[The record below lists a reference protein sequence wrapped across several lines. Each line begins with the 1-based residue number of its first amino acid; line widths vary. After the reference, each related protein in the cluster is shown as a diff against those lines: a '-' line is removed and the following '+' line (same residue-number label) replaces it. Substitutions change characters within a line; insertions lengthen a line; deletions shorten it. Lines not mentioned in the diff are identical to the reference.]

1 MSKQIRITIPANA
14 ILPEECASFSP
25 EENYMMIKIGCECLL
40 EGKKAVVGLT
50 QDEIYSKIKNENRV
64 LTEKMELELLVER
77 ETGKQMGEKIT
88 KMYEGQIEQLKKQLD
103 SAIIQLKSYELENEE
118 KFQEIIQK
126 EREKCQIIVLEKEK
140 QVDKLYDVCDKL
152 KEGVMLLTNK
162 GSTHKGPEGEKTF
175 SDYAETFIDF
185 KGFEMVDKHTQGGEG
200 DFHLIFDEFNILVD
214 AKNYDVKKKVP
225 ITQREK
231 IKSDLLKNEH
241 INFAWLVSLNNSID
255 KWDKSPIM
263 YEWVNTNQCIV
274 YINNLLGFNDPKKIL
289 RIAWF
294 NCKEIY
300 KLIKNVEFDETE
312 LKKTK
317 ELNFKLLDRIK
328 NTRKR
333 IREINTSMNVTRGL
347 FQQID
352 EDLREM
358 LDEGLHEIV
367 QSNYSL
373 FDDWWKSN
381 VDVTNDESK
390 VASTDLWYKFKQDNK
405 DLLKEME
412 ITPEKFKEY
421 IKSKVSNLSI
431 IVRSK
436 NSKGAFDIKGL
447 KLIQENV
454 VISEAKFEVEFV
466 EDLKEKKHKEKEE
479 KEKKKEEKEK
489 KEKDAKNKKIE
500 YYFGQE
506 LDANI
511 LKEYENEEN
520 DIMIISENFEV
531 RPWQVVSVLMRYK
544 IIDKRDNARGY
555 DLYKETAEYKSK
567 IKK

>member
-1 MSKQIRITIPANA
+1 
-14 ILPEECASFSP
+14 
-25 EENYMMIKIGCECLL
+25 
-40 EGKKAVVGLT
+40 
-50 QDEIYSKIKNENRV
+50 
-64 LTEKMELELLVER
+64 
-77 ETGKQMGEKIT
+77 
-88 KMYEGQIEQLKKQLD
+88 
-103 SAIIQLKSYELENEE
+103 
-118 KFQEIIQK
+118 
-126 EREKCQIIVLEKEK
+126 
-140 QVDKLYDVCDKL
+140 
-152 KEGVMLLTNK
+152 
-162 GSTHKGPEGEKTF
+162 
-175 SDYAETFIDF
+175 
-185 KGFEMVDKHTQGGEG
+185 MVDKHTQGGEG